1 MFAHLVTA
9 GLAGLLFLGAAPQQG
24 PVGQPA
30 HSVGAVTIVV
40 TTGQPPAG
48 VDCLSCILGN

>member
-9 GLAGLLFLGAAPQQG
+9 GLAGMLFLGAAPQQG